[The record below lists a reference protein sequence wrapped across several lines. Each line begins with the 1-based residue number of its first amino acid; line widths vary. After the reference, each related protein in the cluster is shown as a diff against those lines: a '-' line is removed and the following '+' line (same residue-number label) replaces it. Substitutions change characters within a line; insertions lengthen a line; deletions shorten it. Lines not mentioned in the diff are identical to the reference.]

1 MESARQKP
9 RSHRRAGAA
18 HRQSPPY
25 LATPASESDKVEM
38 GFPLTGD
45 SLTSSRYQSLLKHL
59 GSWSPGGL
67 AVLVYVDVRNLR
79 DVNRLASPLEGD
91 RLLRRVEQVLGEWGG
106 GHAICG
112 RLWSNEFIAA
122 KAIDHTQGAADEAA
136 NLRDRLSEVRYA
148 SAVGPARINVS
159 LGLSIWRQGGDWART
174 LFEAGEACLEAKR
187 RGLNHIC
194 RFGLGSN
201 WTETPRFSPLA
212 VSEFRQLLRNNQLA
226 LHAQPI
232 LDITGPASRVA
243 KAEFLIRMERNGV
256 HMPLSAGT
264 IETLEHF
271 GLAPELDRFT
281 SAYLLD
287 WLDNHPGVLDGV
299 DNLSL
304 NLSGASLVDAAFM
317 DALYRD
323 VRNAKLPRG
332 KLCFEITETAA
343 IQHLDVAAGVIGA
356 FKDIGC
362 LFSLDD
368 FGSGLCS
375 FGYLDSLPVEEVKI
389 DGRFVR
395 DVAQSPVSQE
405 IVKAIHHVARATG
418 KKTVAEFVDDPRKLE
433 VLRRI
438 GVDYAQGWLFY
449 PAVPAEKLLE
459 LLPAK
464 SARN

>member
-1 MESARQKP
+1 
-9 RSHRRAGAA
+9 
-18 HRQSPPY
+18 
-25 LATPASESDKVEM
+25 
-38 GFPLTGD
+38 
-45 SLTSSRYQSLLKHL
+45 LKHL
-59 GSWSPGGL
+59 GGWSPGGL
-67 AVLVYVDVRNLR
+67 AVLIYIDLRNLR

-91 RLLRRVEQVLGEWGG
+91 RLLKRVEQVLGEWGG
-106 GHAICG
+106 GHGVTG

-122 KAIDHTQGAADEAA
+122 KAIDHTQSAADEAA
-136 NLRDRLSEVRYA
+136 NLRDRLSEIRYA
-148 SAVGPARINVS
+148 SAVGPARIS
-159 LGLSIWRQGGDWART
+159 MSMGLSLWREGVDWART
-174 LFEAGEACLEAKR
+174 LFEAGEACIEAKR

-194 RFGLGSN
+194 RFGIGSG
-201 WTETPRFSPLA
+201 WAETPKFSPLA
-212 VSEFRQLLRNNQLA
+212 VTEFRQLLRNGQLL

-232 LDITGPASRVA
+232 LDITGATNRVA

-264 IETLEHF
+264 IETLEHY
-271 GLAPELDRFT
+271 GLAAELDRFS

-287 WLDNHPGVLDGV
+287 WLDNHPDVLDGV
-299 DNLSL
+299 DNFSL

-323 VRNAKLPRG
+323 VRNARLPRG

-343 IQHLDVAAGVIGA
+343 IEHLDVAAGTIAA

-375 FGYLDSLPVEEVKI
+375 FGYLDSLAVEEVKI

-433 VLRRI
+433 VLKRI

-449 PAVPAEKLLE
+449 PAVPTEKLLE
-459 LLPAK
+459 LLPQA
-464 SARN
+464 SRR